1 MSKENAAVTAKTELK
16 RVIKAGKTECA
27 TLATIINQIIDQ
39 ALWEYLDLPGDSTAD
54 KLHNLICLPFDQ
66 GGLNSQIHEIDA
78 LLTISASTQRK
89 FRTIV
94 YAAKQ
99 GYRSDLKAKEENK
112 VDVEFSGTQ
121 NSQPKAKSKA
131 KKPSSSQ
138 LTSDRA
144 ASRAAEAV
152 PEINGLLE
160 QGLVAKNVAAKVGQ
174 KLENPDEPTPKDREI
189 ISNRKQIS
197 KQLKKIIPDPLPEN
211 PQELNRIRKQVKQVI
226 EQTTGLK
233 SSVRISF
240 NPDPQVTAKGIV
252 KAIEDIDYLQQLIV
266 SLELEIEELQS
277 QAKSKSKPQSNLKQD
292 EVPVL
297 IAV

>member
-1 MSKENAAVTAKTELK
+1 MSKENAAITAKTELK

-39 ALWEYLDLPGDSTAD
+39 ALWEYLDLPGDSAAD

-66 GGLNSQIHEIDA
+66 GGLNSQINEIDA

-99 GYRSDLKAKEENK
+99 GYRSDLKAKEEDK

-121 NSQPKAKSKA
+121 NFQPKAKSKA

-152 PEINGLLE
+152 PEINDLLE

-189 ISNRKQIS
+189 ISNRKQIG
-197 KQLKKIIPDPLPEN
+197 KQLKKIVPDPLPED

-240 NPDPQVTAKGIV
+240 NLDPQVTAKGIV

>member
-1 MSKENAAVTAKTELK
+1 MSKENAAITAKTELK

-39 ALWEYLDLPGDSTAD
+39 ALWEYLDLPGDSAAD

-99 GYRSDLKAKEENK
+99 GYRSDLKAKEEDK
-112 VDVEFSGTQ
+112 VDVEFSGVQ
-121 NSQPKAKSKA
+121 NSKPKAKSKA

-152 PEINGLLE
+152 PEINDLLE
-160 QGLVAKNVAAKVGQ
+160 QGLVAKNVAAKMGQ
-174 KLENPDEPTPKDREI
+174 KLENPDEPTPKDQEI

-197 KQLKKIIPDPLPEN
+197 KQLKKIIPDPLPEDT
-211 PQELNRIRKQVKQVI
+211 QELNRIRKQVKQVI

-233 SSVRISF
+233 SSVRICF
-240 NPDPQVTAKGIV
+240 NRDPQVTAKSIV
-252 KAIEDIDYLQQLIV
+252 KAIEDIDYLQQLLV

-292 EVPVL
+292 EIPVL
-297 IAV
+297 MVV

>member
-1 MSKENAAVTAKTELK
+1 MSKENAAITAKTELK

-27 TLATIINQIIDQ
+27 TLANIINQIIDQ
-39 ALWEYLDLPGDSTAD
+39 ALWEYLDLPGDSAAD

-99 GYRSDLKAKEENK
+99 GYRSDLKTKEEDK
-112 VDVEFSGTQ
+112 VDVEFSGVQ

-152 PEINGLLE
+152 PEINDLLE
-160 QGLVAKNVAAKVGQ
+160 QGLVAKNVAAKMGQ
-174 KLENPDEPTPKDREI
+174 KLENPDEPTLKDREI

-197 KQLKKIIPDPLPEN
+197 KQLKKIVPDPLPED

-240 NPDPQVTAKGIV
+240 NRDPQVTAKGIV

-277 QAKSKSKPQSNLKQD
+277 QDKSKSKPQSNLKQD
-292 EVPVL
+292 EIPVL
-297 IAV
+297 MVV

>member
-1 MSKENAAVTAKTELK
+1 MSKENAAITAKTELK

-39 ALWEYLDLPGDSTAD
+39 ALWEYLDLPGDSAAD
-54 KLHNLICLPFDQ
+54 KLHNLICLPFNQ

-99 GYRSDLKAKEENK
+99 GYRSDLKAKEEDK
-112 VDVEFSGTQ
+112 VDVEFSGVQ
-121 NSQPKAKSKA
+121 NSKPRAKSKA

-152 PEINGLLE
+152 PEINDLLE
-160 QGLVAKNVAAKVGQ
+160 QGLVAKNVAAKMGQ

-197 KQLKKIIPDPLPEN
+197 KQLKKIIPDPLPEDT
-211 PQELNRIRKQVKQVI
+211 QELNRIRKQVKQVI

-233 SSVRISF
+233 SSVRICF
-240 NPDPQVTAKGIV
+240 NRDPQVKIGRAHV
-252 KAIEDIDYLQQLIV
+252 
-266 SLELEIEELQS
+266 
-277 QAKSKSKPQSNLKQD
+277 
-292 EVPVL
+292 
-297 IAV
+297 

>member
-1 MSKENAAVTAKTELK
+1 MSKENAAITAKTELK

-39 ALWEYLDLPGDSTAD
+39 ALWEYLDLPGDSAAD

-99 GYRSDLKAKEENK
+99 GYRSDLKTKEEDK
-112 VDVEFSGTQ
+112 VDVEFSGVQ
-121 NSQPKAKSKA
+121 NSKPKAKSKT

-152 PEINGLLE
+152 PEINDLLE
-160 QGLVAKNVAAKVGQ
+160 QGLVAKNVAAKMGQ
-174 KLENPDEPTPKDREI
+174 KLENPDEPTPKDQEI

-197 KQLKKIIPDPLPEN
+197 KQLKKIVPDPLPED

-233 SSVRISF
+233 SSIRISF
-240 NPDPQVTAKGIV
+240 NRDPQVTAKGIV

-277 QAKSKSKPQSNLKQD
+277 QDQSTSKPQSNLKQD
-292 EVPVL
+292 EIPVL
-297 IAV
+297 MVV